1 MLIHA
6 AAGGVGL
13 AAIQYA
19 KHRGAIVIATAG
31 SAVKRGFLRLAGADH
46 VLDSRDLGFADR
58 VREITGG
65 EGVDVVLNSL
75 SGEAMERSLEVLK
88 PFGRFLELGKR
99 DFYLNRRLHL
109 RPLRQNISYFAID
122 VDQLPLSRPALARSL
137 LAEVSALL
145 GEEAIRPLA
154 HRVFRFSEID
164 DAFRLMQSSG
174 HIGKLVLM
182 PDADI
187 ELPLR
192 EPPEFAV
199 RGDGTYLV
207 TGGLDGFGFEAAR
220 WLVARGAGAVALLG
234 RRGPETPGCEER
246 AAELRNAGAAVG
258 IFRADV
264 ADRESL
270 AAVLDQIRATPLP
283 LRGVV
288 HAASAID
295 DRLTAGI
302 DPAGI
307 DAVLR
312 PKLDG
317 GLALDEL
324 TLNDPIELFLLFSS
338 ATTLLGAP
346 GQGSY
351 VAANTTLEALARRR
365 RAEGRPALAVAWGPI
380 EDAGYL
386 AHHPETREALA
397 RRLGAIPIA
406 AAQALA
412 TLPAMLASGLAV
424 IGCVEAN
431 WGEARRFLP
440 ILATPLF
447 SEMRYPRDFSAGD
460 DTLADRLS
468 SLDPDAALSLLKAIV
483 AEEAAH
489 ILRLPAASVD
499 PARPLSQMG
508 MDSADGG
515 RASAGA
521 RSKAAHRSA
530 AGVASRGDERCL
542 DRRAARRRARN
553 RRTECGRGGGLG
565 GAPRI
570 FGRGCSGR
578 RDARRGARSV
588 GAESGGGV
596 GRWR

>member
-1 MLIHA
+1 MAIGDRVMAFAPAALGTRAVTVADAVASIPPQLGFAAAATLPVAFVTVIYALQNLAQLEPGETVLIHA

-246 AAELRNAGAAVG
+246 VAELRNAGAAVG
-258 IFRADV
+258 IYRGDV

-270 AAVLDQIRATPLP
+270 AAVLDQIRATPLAAARCRP
-283 LRGVV
+283 RGLG
-288 HAASAID
+288 HRRPADSR
-295 DRLTAGI
+295 DR
-302 DPAGI
+302 P
-307 DAVLR
+307 
-312 PKLDG
+312 G
-317 GLALDEL
+317 G
-324 TLNDPIELFLLFSS
+324 
-338 ATTLLGAP
+338 
-346 GQGSY
+346 Y
-351 VAANTTLEALARRR
+351 RRR
-365 RAEGRPALAVAWGPI
+365 PA
-380 EDAGYL
+380 
-386 AHHPETREALA
+386 PE
-397 RRLGAIPIA
+397 
-406 AAQALA
+406 
-412 TLPAMLASGLAV
+412 
-424 IGCVEAN
+424 
-431 WGEARRFLP
+431 
-440 ILATPLF
+440 
-447 SEMRYPRDFSAGD
+447 
-460 DTLADRLS
+460 
-468 SLDPDAALSLLKAIV
+468 
-483 AEEAAH
+483 
-489 ILRLPAASVD
+489 
-499 PARPLSQMG
+499 
-508 MDSADGG
+508 
-515 RASAGA
+515 
-521 RSKAAHRSA
+521 
-530 AGVASRGDERCL
+530 
-542 DRRAARRRARN
+542 ARRRAW
-553 RRTECGRGGGLG
+553 
-565 GAPRI
+565 
-570 FGRGCSGR
+570 
-578 RDARRGARSV
+578 RSM
-588 GAESGGGV
+588 S
-596 GRWR
+596 